1 VSSTGAPTPT
11 PNLPPFPP
19 CRSCHLLRKHAL
31 LPFAAPAGLGACAR
45 CTFAFTAHCA
55 ALEASHGLQL
65 VPTVQR
71 ELWPVLEQ
79 VRSALWL
86 DRLGRGLGGMGQA
99 AVTAAAAAVGAGGCL
114 PSQADKLPLVLLRIR
129 VRIRTCIFPSPT
141 LPHSHTGAGPAG
153 AQAGGCAAAC
163 CADRG

>member
-1 VSSTGAPTPT
+1 MSSTGAPTPT

-79 VRSALWL
+79 VRSALAGQTRKGVRGHGTGGSDGSGSGSWS
-86 DRLGRGLGGMGQA
+86 RGLFALA
-99 AVTAAAAAVGAGGCL
+99 A
-114 PSQADKLPLVLLRIR
+114 
-129 VRIRTCIFPSPT
+129 
-141 LPHSHTGAGPAG
+141 
-153 AQAGGCAAAC
+153 
-163 CADRG
+163 